1 MKKILFKVLTV
12 FLIIA
17 TLTLPASAAGYN
29 SYTYNS
35 EGQVVSSPDPYAVQS
50 VLTGIESGAGAY
62 SAPSDICADEQ
73 GNLYIADTGNNRIVC
88 LDKNGSFI
96 KSYQDFILN
105 GEITTLSEPSGV
117 YIRDNKLYISDTL
130 NSRILVSDLHG
141 NVSRV
146 LTKPQASLYPQNMAF
161 SPKRISVDSRGNVY
175 ALCDGIYFGAVT
187 YNLQGEFVGFFGC
200 NTIEVTLSLI
210 TDYAWRKILNYEQ
223 RSQLDRYLPIEYSSI
238 DVDSDNFMYVC
249 TASGEKG
256 GTIRKLNHK
265 GVGVIDNATFYES
278 GLENKNSYVDT
289 VCDSRGFISGLDKA
303 NKRIL
308 QYDSEGNLLFV
319 FGLAGGRQGSFTEP
333 CAMTSYGESIYI
345 LDKTKSSVTQ
355 FVSTRFG
362 AAVREATEYYNRG
375 QFELAVEPWQEVLK
389 INSGYQTAYLG
400 IGKSLYFSGDYE
412 QAAQYFKLADSKAWN
427 SKAFKEIRALWLHDN
442 FIYFITAAIA
452 IVVALIILNTKRLPF
467 YKKWHSFTDRLHYRG
482 LPTERGKFALYS
494 VFHPLAGFTE
504 LREKK
509 RSSLSVAVVIT
520 VLAAVGM
527 MVKVQYSG
535 FRFNTF
541 NSSTGS
547 ILTVGIGT
555 VVILGLFV
563 IANWALCVLFDSEA
577 YFKDIIC
584 CTAYS
589 LIPFVFSLYFST
601 ALSFVLITEEAMI
614 ISLISGICTLWSVML
629 LFFSFK
635 EIHQYTA
642 GKTAISLVCTL
653 IALVLVAFLLFMMFS
668 LTQQM
673 ISFAEIAF
681 TEILY
686 RFS

>member
-17 TLTLPASAAGYN
+17 TITLPASAAGYN

-35 EGQVVSSPDPYAVQS
+35 QGQVVSSPEPYDVQS

-62 SAPSDICADEQ
+62 SAPSDICADEH
-73 GNLYIADTGNNRIVC
+73 GNIYIADTGNNRIVC
-88 LDKNGSFI
+88 LDKNGVFI
-96 KSYQDFILN
+96 RNYQEFILD
-105 GEITTLSEPSGV
+105 GEITTLSEPSGIYV
-117 YIRDNKLYISDTL
+117 ADERIYISDTL
-130 NSRILVSDLHG
+130 NARILISDLQG
-141 NVSRV
+141 NINRV
-146 LTKPQASLYPQNMAF
+146 LTKPTASLYPQNMTF
-161 SPKRISVDSRGNVY
+161 SPKRLTVDSRGNVY

-238 DVDSDNFMYVC
+238 DIDSENFIYVC
-249 TASGEKG
+249 TSSGEKG

-265 GVGVIDNATFYES
+265 GSGVIDNATFYES

-289 VCDSRGFISGLDKA
+289 VCDSRGFISGLDNA

-308 QYDSEGNLLFV
+308 QYDSEGNLLFA
-319 FGLAGGRQGSFTEP
+319 FGLAGGKQGSYTEP
-333 CAMTSYGESIYI
+333 CAITTYGEYIYI

-355 FVSTRFG
+355 LVPTQFG

-375 QFELAVEPWQEVLK
+375 QFELAIEPWQEVLN

-412 QAAQYFKLADSKAWN
+412 QASEYFTLADNKAWN
-427 SKAFKEIRALWLHDN
+427 SKAFKEIRALWLHEN
-442 FIYFITAAIA
+442 FIYFIIGAIA
-452 IVVALIILNTKRLPF
+452 ICVLLIVLNTRRLPF
-467 YKKWHSFTDRLHYRG
+467 YKKWHIFTDKLHYHG
-482 LPTERGKFALYS
+482 LPNERGRFALYT
-494 VFHPLAGFTE
+494 VCHPLAGFTE
-504 LREKK
+504 LREKR
-509 RSSLSVAVVIT
+509 RSSLLVAAVIT
-520 VLAAVGM
+520 VLAAIGM

-555 VVILGLFV
+555 VVILALFI

-577 YFKDIIC
+577 FFKDIIC

-601 ALSFVLITEEAMI
+601 LLSFVLLTEEAMI
-614 ISLISGICTLWSVML
+614 LSLINGICTLWSIML
-629 LFFSFK
+629 LFFSYK

-642 GKTAISLVCTL
+642 GKTAISLIFTL